1 MEYKKIYAKFLS
13 ENSMDESEIAT
24 VSVSKKSLTC
34 VDLKT
39 ISQFFLLEFL

>member
-24 VSVSKKSLTC
+24 VAKKYLTC
-34 VDLKT
+34 VDLDFDSKK
-39 ISQFFLLEFL
+39 